1 MSTPPLD
8 PWTHGSK
15 AYRTTLLLGMGL
27 TLLAVIMLIVG
38 TLVGDG
44 PISGAV
50 YAVLGA
56 GLLLHLISIG
66 LRMRDAK
73 TNIEHRKGGT
83 S

>member
-8 PWTHGSK
+8 PWTHGST
-15 AYRTTLLLGMGL
+15 AYRATLLLGMGL
-27 TLLAVIMLIVG
+27 TFVAVIMLVL
-38 TLVGDG
+38 TAVVADG
-44 PISGAV
+44 PVPGAV
-50 YAVLGA
+50 FAVLGA

-73 TNIEHRKGGT
+73 RNLENRKGRT